1 MKRTYSIIKNKKK
14 IFEKRKQRYSTTNAI
29 KVFYKQW
36 LTTKFY
42 LIGPYLML
50 HVTQKNL
57 DVSASMLC
65 FINIIII
72 IVFCSFVSGTSIDV
86 SDSLLQNAVGKR
98 SSPISKCIRFNLV
111 QFTCILY
118 ILCILFYLFIIKENF
133 HVNEFML
140 TIYEKSK
147 I

>member
-1 MKRTYSIIKNKKK
+1 MKN
-14 IFEKRKQRYSTTNAI
+14 RKQQYSTTNAI

-42 LIGPYLML
+42 LIGPYLMV
-50 HVTQKNL
+50 HVTQTNL

-65 FINIIII
+65 FIII

-86 SDSLLQNAVGKR
+86 SDSSLQNAVGKR
-98 SSPISKCIRFNLV
+98 SSPISKCSRFNLV
-111 QFTCILY
+111 QFTSILY

-133 HVNEFML
+133 HVNKFML

>member
-50 HVTQKNL
+50 HVTQTNL

-118 ILCILFYLFIIKENF
+118 ILCILFYLFIIKENI